1 MSGREQQ
8 TKYLSQAIQ
17 LEEAINPRIVG
28 ATMNL
33 VSLAILAFIGWAAFT
48 NINEVARA
56 AGEVVPKGYQ
66 QTVQHLEGGLL
77 QYINVKEG
85 QTVQAGD
92 ILLRIEGTGVA
103 EDLERT
109 RQKQLALEMQEERL
123 RAFIENRTP
132 DFSSENAA
140 NQGDQLAFFEGMKSA
155 REKERQIIIEQIA
168 QKEQSIGTL
177 SSDLE
182 TARKNHKIVQTMYGR
197 RAQLNRKGYASDMD
211 LFENESRM
219 NELAGEIKRLNGQ
232 IDVAKS
238 EIGEFKERLES
249 LSAGQR
255 DEALE
260 RLDAIVTEKTQNHEM
275 LQKLMEREKRF
286 NVRAPA
292 KGLVKGLAVNTV
304 GGVVAPGQTLME
316 IVPLDEELEVQVN
329 IAPKDIG
336 HLKVGQDVQ
345 LQFSSFDFS
354 RYGSLPGKLNQ
365 ISASTFQ
372 GESGERYYRGR
383 VTLSKNHVGHDARN
397 TIMPG
402 MTVMAD
408 IITGRKTIL
417 EYLLKPIH
425 VSMKSAFRER

>member
-1 MSGREQQ
+1 M
-8 TKYLSQAIQ
+8 K
-17 LEEAINPRIVG
+17 
-28 ATMNL
+28 
-33 VSLAILAFIGWAAFT
+33 
-48 NINEVARA
+48 
-56 AGEVVPKGYQ
+56 
-66 QTVQHLEGGLL
+66 
-77 QYINVKEG
+77 
-85 QTVQAGD
+85 
-92 ILLRIEGTGVA
+92 
-103 EDLERT
+103 
-109 RQKQLALEMQEERL
+109 
-123 RAFIENRTP
+123 P
-132 DFSSENAA
+132 DFSKFGAKNTDSES
-140 NQGDQLAFFEGMKSA
+140 DQLAFFEGMKSA
-155 REKERQIIIEQIA
+155 RDKERQIIIEQIA

-182 TARKNHKIVQTMYGR
+182 TARKNHRIVQTMYGR
-197 RAQLNRKGYASDMD
+197 RQQLNRKGYASDMD
-211 LFENESRM
+211 LFENESRL
-219 NELAGEIKRLNGQ
+219 NELAGEIKRLSGQ
-232 IDVAKS
+232 IEVSQS

-255 DEALE
+255 DQALE
-260 RLDAIVTEKTQNHEM
+260 RLDAIVTEKTQNKEM

-286 NVRAPA
+286 DVRSPA

-336 HLKVGQDVQ
+336 HMKVGQDVQ

-354 RYGSLPGKLNQ
+354 RYGSLPGTLNQ

-372 GESGERYYRGR
+372 GENGERYYRGR
-383 VTLSKNHVGHDARN
+383 VTLSKNHVGHDERN
-397 TIMPG
+397 TVMPG